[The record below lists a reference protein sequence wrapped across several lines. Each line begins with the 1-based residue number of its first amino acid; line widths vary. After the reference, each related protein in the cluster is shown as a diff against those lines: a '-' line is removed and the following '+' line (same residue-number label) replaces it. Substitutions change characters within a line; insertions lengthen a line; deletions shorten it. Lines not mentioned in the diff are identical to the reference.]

1 MRRRARGSDAHY
13 VRIHSIPGRSAPAS
27 SLCRVYT
34 LSISHSLSLAR
45 RSLAPILALR
55 ISRPAPH
62 KYLVRNSISTYIR
75 IYRASES
82 PPPAS
87 DRVRCVATLH
97 CPHQACSGA
106 CRRHS
111 MTTRTDTV
119 LILMRRRHRGQ
130 PVSHDCLPPRAMS
143 STPGPRICEV
153 STNGAFPHPCSLT
166 RDRTDKTSRLRYL
179 QAACSTMRDA

>member
-34 LSISHSLSLAR
+34 LSISHSLTLAR

-82 PPPAS
+82 PTRSPPPAS
-87 DRVRCVATLH
+87 DRCVATLH

-106 CRRHS
+106 GRRHS
-111 MTTRTDTV
+111 MTTYATTPPPDA
-119 LILMRRRHRGQ
+119 GQ
-130 PVSHDCLPPRAMS
+130 PLTALGDDVSLPPRAMS
-143 STPGPRICEV
+143 STPGPRICACEV
-153 STNGAFPHPCSLT
+153 STTGASPHPCPSLAIALT
-166 RDRTDKTSRLRYL
+166 RR
-179 QAACSTMRDA
+179 RDFIFLAGHVQ